1 MLQAFITGLLA
12 TSSLIIG
19 GILAIRYSLS
29 NRAIGVIMGFGAGTL
44 ISAISYELIFEA
56 VNLEEVLCIRLL
68 AFLQARQYFISLTN
82 LLPILELII
91 P

>member
-1 MLQAFITGLLA
+1 MLHAFITGLLA

-19 GILAIRYSLS
+19 GVLAIRYSLS

-56 VNLEEVLCIRLL
+56 VKLVFENIH
-68 AFLQARQYFISLTN
+68 
-82 LLPILELII
+82 
-91 P
+91 